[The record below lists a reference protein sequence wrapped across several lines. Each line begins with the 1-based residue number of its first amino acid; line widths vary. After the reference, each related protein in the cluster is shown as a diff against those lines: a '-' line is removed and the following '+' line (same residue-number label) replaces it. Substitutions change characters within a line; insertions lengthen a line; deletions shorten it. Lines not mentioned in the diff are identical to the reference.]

1 MKPPVFDYYDPDT
14 EAAALALLAEF
25 GPDAKLLAGG
35 QSLMPLLNMRLVEPA
50 YLVDINRLESLAYIR
65 EAPEALHIGALTRQY
80 QAERSDLV
88 ARHCPLL
95 GEALRHVGH
104 LPIRHRG
111 TLGGSLAHADP
122 AAELPAVMMALEA
135 QFDVRSHRG
144 GRALSPE
151 EFFITYL
158 TTALEPD
165 ELLCDI
171 RVPRQPA
178 RTGWSFQEICRV
190 SGAFAIVGAAAL
202 LTLDET
208 GRCSR
213 ARLAFTGIGPVPQR
227 ATATEAALTGD
238 SLTPERIEQA
248 AQAADAELD
257 PDSDIHG
264 SAAYRRNLARVLA
277 QRTLSVALQRARAA
291 APEE

>member
-14 EAAALALLAEF
+14 ETAALELLARF
-25 GPDAKLLAGG
+25 APDAKLLAGG

-50 YLVDINRLESLAYIR
+50 NLVDINRLENLAYIR
-65 EAPEALHIGALTRQY
+65 EASEALHIGALTRQH
-80 QAERSDLV
+80 QVERSDRV

-95 GEALRHVGH
+95 GEALHHVGH
-104 LPIRHRG
+104 LQIRHRG
-111 TLGGSLAHADP
+111 TLGGSLVHADP
-122 AAELPAVMMALEA
+122 AAELPAAMMALEA
-135 QFDVRSHRG
+135 RFDVRSQRG
-144 GRALSPE
+144 GRVLSPD
-151 EFFITYL
+151 EFFVTYL

-171 RVPRQPA
+171 RVPRQPS

-213 ARLAFTGIGPVPQR
+213 ARLAFSGVGPGPQR
-227 ATATEAALTGD
+227 AATTEAALEGD
-238 SLTPERIEQA
+238 MLTPQRIEQA

-257 PDSDIHG
+257 PESDIHG

-277 QRTLSVALQRARAA
+277 QRTLSVALQRANEA
-291 APEE
+291 EVEG